1 MTGFKCSIH
10 LHCDSSAAR
19 GIIQRQGVGRVRHL
33 SCRVLWLQSLVADGT
48 IKLACVAG
56 ASNPA
61 NIGTKRLPSSRLRS
75 LMSMLGMFDVTTG
88 LVAGA
93 DDPGRIFSKKQ
104 KVHAIMSVLS
114 LLTLKGCAEDNDVS
128 SSPTVGLLVFTLV
141 LGFCFTIFWMMVNG
155 LQRNRPVNNEPDA
168 EPAVSESL
176 GTENMNNATSAI
188 PIADAPPSMPSS
200 GSAAD
205 TALTAENYVRWLLR
219 RCARRRDEANDPIRR
234 RLNEERI
241 TILLGLQSALTSQH
255 ASFRNSARRALGS
268 MSDISDDENSPN
280 YAGNQWASKFG

>member
-1 MTGFKCSIH
+1 MATAPLFLVRASWRSTRTATGQATGPVDVQSHVPPYSLEDVFWYSCSRTQKLVSLSSAEAEVYACSSGTSDGILLCRLVEWMTGFKCSVY

-19 GIIQRQGVGRVRHL
+19 GIIQRKGVGKVRHL

-61 NIGTKRLPSSRLRS
+61 DIGTKRLPSSRLRS
-75 LMSMLGMFDVTTG
+75 LMSMLGMFDMTTG
-88 LVAGA
+88 LVEGA

-104 KVHAIMSVLS
+104 NVHAILSVLS

-155 LQRNRPVNNEPDA
+155 LQQKPTTRER
-168 EPAVSESL
+168 
-176 GTENMNNATSAI
+176 T
-188 PIADAPPSMPSS
+188 
-200 GSAAD
+200 
-205 TALTAENYVRWLLR
+205 
-219 RCARRRDEANDPIRR
+219 RC
-234 RLNEERI
+234 
-241 TILLGLQSALTSQH
+241 
-255 ASFRNSARRALGS
+255 RA
-268 MSDISDDENSPN
+268 
-280 YAGNQWASKFG
+280 QCQ